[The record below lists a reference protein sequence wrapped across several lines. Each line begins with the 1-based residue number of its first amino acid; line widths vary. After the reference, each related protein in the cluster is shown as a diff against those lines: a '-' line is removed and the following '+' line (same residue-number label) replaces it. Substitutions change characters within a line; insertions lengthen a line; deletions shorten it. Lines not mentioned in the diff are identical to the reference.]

1 VKCII
6 CQKEEAIIHP
16 QYGILP
22 GLNCSKGK
30 ATNPGKIIKLYEF
43 TPESVKQSR
52 KEYAKDILQASRD
65 GIVSKERLDAWGER
79 GLKLTKEQRENAQ
92 YVWSGEGV
100 AGMPYKQ
107 GNPKII

>member
-1 VKCII
+1 MKLCLVCNKN
-6 CQKEEAIIHP
+6 EAIVHP

-22 GLNCSKGK
+22 CNDCKGK

-52 KEYAKDILQASRD
+52 KEYAKDILQSSRD
-65 GIVSKERLDAWGER
+65 GILSKERLDAWGTR
-79 GLKLTKEQRENAQ
+79 GLKVTKEQIDKAE
-92 YVWSGEGV
+92 YVWNDIK
-100 AGMPYKQ
+100 AYKE